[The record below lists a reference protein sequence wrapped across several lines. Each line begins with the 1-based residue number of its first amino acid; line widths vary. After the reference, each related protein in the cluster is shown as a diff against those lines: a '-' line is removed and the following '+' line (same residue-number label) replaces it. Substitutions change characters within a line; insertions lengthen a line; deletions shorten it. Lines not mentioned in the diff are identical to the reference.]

1 MFPGLTPLP
10 SHSDSVCTSLGLL
23 LVPGLSLCLAL
34 LDIVCR
40 LKTLSCPRITLC
52 LVCVVP
58 VCHYMNLACF
68 VTLSLNK
75 SLANGSACLSSRW
88 LHNRILSHTRIQR
101 LFKWTMA
108 RHGYC
113 KTVISHRTGHKIYI
127 QEYLN
132 IAYYSDLPDCVLMDF
147 FGEGIN
153 QLLIS
158 RLTLEGPRSSLGDFY
173 LLCFIDCWFSI
184 HCGRNM
190 TPHSIV

>member
-1 MFPGLTPLP
+1 MPCP
-10 SHSDSVCTSLGLL
+10 
-23 LVPGLSLCLAL
+23 
-34 LDIVCR
+34 LDIVR
-40 LKTLSCPRITLC
+40 RSKTLSCLG
-52 LVCVVP
+52 LLFVLSVLVP
-58 VCHYMNLACF
+58 VFAHYIEPCMFCDL
-68 VTLSLNK
+68 VPHK

-108 RHGYC
+108 RYGYC
-113 KTVISHRTGHKIYI
+113 KTVISPRTGHKIDT